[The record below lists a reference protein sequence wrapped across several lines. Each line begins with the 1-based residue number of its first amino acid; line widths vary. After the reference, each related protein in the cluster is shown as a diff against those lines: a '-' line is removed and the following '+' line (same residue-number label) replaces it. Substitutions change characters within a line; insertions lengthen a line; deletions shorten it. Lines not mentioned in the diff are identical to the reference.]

1 MQAMMDNRFQPWG
14 FELPKKKFL
23 LALIASILVHAFL
36 LWLIQISEPDIQLNK
51 KSPPNIMDVVL
62 LDDTQ
67 KKSRNETND
76 AKVLANK
83 NNLGKQQDALDKTNR
98 RQRIPTA
105 PQPAPR
111 NKPTPII
118 PAQPKNPALPPKQS
132 KERARIIAR
141 KNEESSLT
149 LNPNTDFKEDKNSN
163 NPPAPDFSKLNLN
176 PTFSALSQLDKDFA
190 RERRMKQLT
199 SKEADIDI
207 NTRESKFAPY
217 AQGLVSA
224 LEEQWNPAVLS
235 YEKLSQDK
243 RRVLIRVSID
253 LSGELVDIKVLR
265 ASPSPELTSSAVEAV
280 YRAAPFKP
288 LPSSWGLERANFF
301 FVFEVVENRLVF
313 RTL

>member
-1 MQAMMDNRFQPWG
+1 MQAMMDNHFQPWG
-14 FELPKKKFL
+14 FELPKRKL
-23 LALIASILVHAFL
+23 LIALLASILVHAFL
-36 LWLIQISEPDIQLNK
+36 LWLIQFHEPDIKFNK

-62 LDDTQ
+62 LDDVA
-67 KKSRNETND
+67 KKSRNENND

-83 NNLGKQQDALDKTNR
+83 NNVGKQQDAQDKVNR
-98 RQRIPTA
+98 KQRIPAA
-105 PQPAPR
+105 PQPSKQ
-111 NKPTPII
+111 NKPQPVI

-132 KERARIIAR
+132 KERARIISR
-141 KNEESSLT
+141 KNEESSLM
-149 LNPNTDFKEDKNSN
+149 LNPDDDFKKDKKSN
-163 NPPAPDFSKLNLN
+163 NPPTPDFSSINLN
-176 PTFSALSQLDKDFA
+176 PTFAALSQLDKDFA
-190 RERRMKQLT
+190 RERRMKQLA

-224 LEEQWNPAVLS
+224 LEEQWNPSQLS

-253 LSGELVDIKVLR
+253 LTGELVDIKVVR
-265 ASPSPELTSSAVEAV
+265 ASPSPELTSSAIEAV

-301 FVFEVVENRLVF
+301 FVFEVVENQLIF